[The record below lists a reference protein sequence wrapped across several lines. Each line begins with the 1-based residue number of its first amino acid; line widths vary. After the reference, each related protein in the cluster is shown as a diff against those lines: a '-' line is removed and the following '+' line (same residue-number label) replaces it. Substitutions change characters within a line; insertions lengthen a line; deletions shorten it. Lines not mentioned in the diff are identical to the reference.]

1 MKKLVFAGVTALALL
16 LSTVPEGQTAAPAH
30 MAWTRNVVQYARG
43 GRWVNAYR
51 GLALNSGAYVR
62 TGSNSRAQI
71 HYADGSVMRL
81 GSRSIA
87 RIRYLGSKN
96 VTVNRGKAYFKV
108 NKQRQRMKVR
118 TRTAVATVLGTE
130 FVVEV
135 NDTPQTCQQ
144 DCGDQTRI
152 TTLEGN
158 VGVSGA
164 EGGPMIEV
172 PAGMTTE
179 VGEGDEPSPPQP
191 ASQED
196 LNPEGLPQDDGP
208 DSDLANGPLDPS
220 NPQQQNLIQNNGPG
234 SQGPLENNGAL
245 MGELEITIQ

>member
-1 MKKLVFAGVTALALL
+1 MKKLVFAGVTALAIL
-16 LSTVPEGQTAAPAH
+16 LSTVPEGQTAAPAQ
-30 MAWTRNVVQYARG
+30 MAWTRNVVQYSRG

-87 RIRYLGSKN
+87 RIRYVGSKN
-96 VTVNRGKAYFKV
+96 VTVSRGKAYFKV
-108 NKQRQRMKVR
+108 SKQRERMKVR

-135 NDTPQTCQQ
+135 NEPGSDCQQ
-144 DCGDQTRI
+144 DCGQETRI

-158 VGVSGA
+158 VGVSGT
-164 EGGPMIEV
+164 ENGPMVEL
-172 PAGMTTE
+172 PAGMTTK
-179 VGEGDEPSPPQP
+179 VGDGETPENPQP
-191 ASQED
+191 AGQEE
-196 LNPEGLPQDDGP
+196 LNPEGLTQDEGP
-208 DSDLANGPLDPS
+208 DSDLKRGPLDPS
-220 NPQQQNLIQNNGPG
+220 NPQQQNLIQNNAPG
-234 SQGPLENNGAL
+234 SQGPLENGPL
-245 MGELEITIQ
+245 TGELEITIQ